1 VKGDAPRPL
10 NRLGLTH
17 LSFLVEDL
25 DATLGRLE
33 SLGGQVLPETRIEP
47 GGGVAAVF
55 LTDPDGT
62 LVELVRQPQS

>member
-1 VKGDAPRPL
+1 M

-17 LSFLVEDL
+17 LSFLVDDL

-47 GGGVAAVF
+47 GGGVSAVF

-62 LVELVRQPQS
+62 LVELVRQPHG